1 MTGLIRLKKL
11 RSLVEIT
18 IRKFREVILKYSLR
32 KFMKRL
38 VFISN
43 WLYLFSLSLWV
54 AGMFLLGILVEI
66 MVRVNL
72 KDQKLVASTIMN
84 KIMDVFNV
92 NIIYTCV
99 MIMLLTEVI
108 KFLIGKYSGVGY
120 EPQVVTKR
128 RYTREAFLAIMV
140 VLAIYIGSVLR
151 PEMHAMDELK
161 KANPADQKLQIQFDR
176 YHSQLTWLY
185 TINMIFGLSLFYI
198 HGKEMTRFS
207 VQSQKND

>member
-1 MTGLIRLKKL
+1 
-11 RSLVEIT
+11 
-18 IRKFREVILKYSLR
+18 
-32 KFMKRL
+32 MKRL

-43 WLYLFSLSLWV
+43 WLYLLSLSFWG

-72 KDQKLVASTIMN
+72 KEQTLAASTIMN
-84 KIMDVFNV
+84 KIMDVFNI
-92 NIIYTCV
+92 NIIYTCLT
-99 MIMLLTEVI
+99 IMVVSEVI
-108 KFLIGKYSGVGY
+108 KFLIAKYSTVGY

-128 RYTREAFLAIMV
+128 RYTREVFLAVMM

-151 PEMHAMDELK
+151 PEMHAMDQLK

-185 TINMIFGLSLFYI
+185 TINMVLGLSLFYI

-207 VQSQKND
+207 VQTKESR

>member
-1 MTGLIRLKKL
+1 
-11 RSLVEIT
+11 
-18 IRKFREVILKYSLR
+18 
-32 KFMKRL
+32 MKRL

-72 KDQKLVASTIMN
+72 QDQKLVASRIMN
-84 KIMDVFNV
+84 KIMDVFNI

-99 MIMLLTEVI
+99 TIMVLAEVV
-108 KFLIGKYSGVGY
+108 KFLIKKYSAVGY

-128 RYTREAFLAIMV
+128 RYTREVFLAVMV

-151 PEMHAMDELK
+151 PEMNAMDQLK

-185 TINMIFGLSLFYI
+185 TINMVLGLSLFYI
-198 HGKEMTRFS
+198 HGKEMIRFS
-207 VQSQKND
+207 VKTKESR

>member
-1 MTGLIRLKKL
+1 
-11 RSLVEIT
+11 
-18 IRKFREVILKYSLR
+18 
-32 KFMKRL
+32 MKRL

-66 MVRVNL
+66 MVRINL

-84 KIMDVFNV
+84 KIMDVFNI

-99 MIMLLTEVI
+99 TIMVLAEVI
-108 KFLIGKYSGVGY
+108 KFLISKYSSVGY
-120 EPQVVTKR
+120 EPHVVTKR
-128 RYTREAFLAIMV
+128 RYTREVFLAVMV
-140 VLAIYIGSVLR
+140 VLAIYVGSVLR
-151 PEMHAMDELK
+151 PEMHAMDQLK

-185 TINMIFGLSLFYI
+185 TINMVLGLSLFYI
-198 HGKEMTRFS
+198 HGKEMARFS
-207 VQSQKND
+207 TQVKENH

>member
-1 MTGLIRLKKL
+1 
-11 RSLVEIT
+11 
-18 IRKFREVILKYSLR
+18 
-32 KFMKRL
+32 MKRL
-38 VFISN
+38 IYISN

-84 KIMDVFNV
+84 KIMDVFNIH
-92 NIIYTCV
+92 IIYTCIT
-99 MIMLLTEVI
+99 IMVFAEII
-108 KFLIGKYSGVGY
+108 KFLISKYSLVGY

-128 RYTREAFLAIMV
+128 RYTREVFLALMV
-140 VLAIYIGSVLR
+140 VLAIYVGSVLR
-151 PEMHAMDELK
+151 PEMHAMDQLK

-185 TINMIFGLSLFYI
+185 TINMVLGLSLFYI

-207 VQSQKND
+207 VQTKESQ

>member
-1 MTGLIRLKKL
+1 
-11 RSLVEIT
+11 
-18 IRKFREVILKYSLR
+18 
-32 KFMKRL
+32 MKRL

-72 KDQKLVASTIMN
+72 QDQKLVASTIMN
-84 KIMDVFNV
+84 KIMDVFNI

-99 MIMLLTEVI
+99 TIMVLAEVV
-108 KFLIGKYSGVGY
+108 KFLIKKYSAIGY
-120 EPQVVTKR
+120 EPQVVTKL
-128 RYTREAFLAIMV
+128 RYTREVFLAVMV
-140 VLAIYIGSVLR
+140 ILAIYIGSGLR
-151 PEMHAMDELK
+151 PEMHAMDQLK

-185 TINMIFGLSLFYI
+185 TINMVLGLSLFYI

-207 VQSQKND
+207 SQTKESR

>member
-1 MTGLIRLKKL
+1 
-11 RSLVEIT
+11 
-18 IRKFREVILKYSLR
+18 
-32 KFMKRL
+32 MKRL

-72 KDQKLVASTIMN
+72 KDQNLVASTIMN

-99 MIMLLTEVI
+99 LIMLLAEVI

-120 EPQVVTKR
+120 DSQVVTKR
-128 RYTREAFLAIMV
+128 RYPREAFLMIMV
-140 VLAIYIGSVLR
+140 VLGIYIGSVL
-151 PEMHAMDELK
+151 LV
-161 KANPADQKLQIQFDR
+161 
-176 YHSQLTWLY
+176 Y
-185 TINMIFGLSLFYI
+185 
-198 HGKEMTRFS
+198 
-207 VQSQKND
+207 